1 MRRSSGLA
9 RIRQAS
15 WAGCAV
21 LVLLAP
27 SARAQGFF
35 EFFDPSPQRI
45 ESQLQ
50 RAGFELRGPL
60 VRRGD
65 VYIGDVMT
73 ANGVRERL
81 VIDAHSTKI
90 VARYPAHGRGAA
102 PDGGD
107 YAESW
112 FGSPRPPHNVGPGQA
127 QQYDDFGPIRRPA
140 EPDVFAGVDPN
151 APPGTFFDDTGRG
164 GYPDRSRPKSHV
176 AKPKPNSAAP
186 VAKSAPSA
194 PEAPNAAGSPAPAVV
209 STAPE
214 AAAAP
219 AVESVKTAPA
229 PEAAKP
235 MPDAKPVA
243 EATVAPAASQPRPS
257 KAKALNDLP
266 VTPLD

>member
-1 MRRSSGLA
+1 MKLSSGLA

-21 LVLLAP
+21 LILLGP

-35 EFFDPSPQRI
+35 DFFDPSPQRI
-45 ESQLQ
+45 EGQLQ
-50 RAGFELRGPL
+50 RAGFELRSPL

-102 PDGGD
+102 PEGGD

-127 QQYDDFGPIRRPA
+127 QQFDDFGPIRRPA

-164 GYPDRSRPKSHV
+164 GYPDRSRPRPHA
-176 AKPKPNSAAP
+176 AKPKPGPAAT
-186 VAKSAPSA
+186 VAKSTPGV
-194 PEAPNAAGSPAPAVV
+194 PEAPNAAPAVV
-209 STAPE
+209 STVPVAV
-214 AAAAP
+214 AP
-219 AVESVKTAPA
+219 AAESVKAA

-235 MPDAKPVA
+235 TPGAKPVA
-243 EATVAPAASQPRPS
+243 EATVAPAAPPPRPS
-257 KAKALNDLP
+257 PKAKALNDLP